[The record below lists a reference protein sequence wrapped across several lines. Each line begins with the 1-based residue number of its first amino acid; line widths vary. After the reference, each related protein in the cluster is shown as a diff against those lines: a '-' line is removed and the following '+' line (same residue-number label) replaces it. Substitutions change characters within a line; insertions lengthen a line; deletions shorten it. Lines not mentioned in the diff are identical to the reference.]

1 MNVNKMDKP
10 NQGVKCEVVS
20 CYFYGAGDCCTAEKI
35 EVKSKNA
42 HSIEETDCATF
53 RGKSY

>member
-1 MNVNKMDKP
+1 MDKP